1 MWHLGVWSCIL
12 PGHIYIYSE
21 TSVNFFILVRRS
33 CQELRDVGYMDD
45 GEYILD
51 PDGLDP
57 DHGPVTVFCNMTGR
71 LGLAETHVRHDSQD
85 RTHVDGCE
93 PRDCYSRPIRYSMP
107 MAQIIALVKN
117 SAHCIQLI
125 SYECKGSQLIHYA
138 SWQSR
143 TGERRYYWAG
153 ASPVGG
159 NCACGITQSC
169 NDSTIRCNCNK
180 NDGVW
185 RSDVGYLSDKASLPV
200 TNLYYGDTGSD
211 SDIEEGYHT
220 LGPLVCYGSYN

>member
-1 MWHLGVWSCIL
+1 MKHR
-12 PGHIYIYSE
+12 
-21 TSVNFFILVRRS
+21 FFILVRRS
-33 CQELRDVGYMDD
+33 CQELKDVGYVDD

-57 DHGPVTVFCNMTGR
+57 DHGPVTAFCNMTGR

-85 RTHVDGCE
+85 RTHVNGYNSRE
-93 PRDCYSRPIRYSMP
+93 SYSRPIRYSMP
-107 MAQIIALVKN
+107 MAQIIALVNN
-117 SAHCIQLI
+117 SAHCIQFV
-125 SYECKGSQLIHYA
+125 SYECKA
-138 SWQSR
+138 SVLYYGAWQSR
-143 TGERRYYWAG
+143 TGERMRYWDG
-153 ASPVGG
+153 ASPDGG

-169 NDSTIRCNCNK
+169 ADPTHKCNCDK

-200 TNLYYGDTGSD
+200 TNLYFGDTGSH
-211 SDIEEGYHT
+211 EEGYHT